1 VNFVFD
7 LDAFAEKVAEKVAAK
22 QAPTIA
28 AAVAQAFATRIE
40 GKILDI
46 PALGRRLGKSTD
58 GARMWLS
65 RRRGKLATVDLGG
78 RVGVRAE
85 DLDSYLAGSR
95 AAPKL
100 RAVGGGAR

>member
-1 VNFVFD
+1 VIFD

-46 PALGRRLGKSTD
+46 PALGRRLGKSTV
-58 GARMWLS
+58 GARMWLA
-65 RRRGKLATVDLGG
+65 RRKGVLATVDLGG
-78 RVGVRAE
+78 RIGVRAE
-85 DLDSYLAGSR
+85 DLDAYLAGSR
-95 AAPKL
+95 SSTRL
-100 RAVGGGAR
+100 RAVGGGGSR